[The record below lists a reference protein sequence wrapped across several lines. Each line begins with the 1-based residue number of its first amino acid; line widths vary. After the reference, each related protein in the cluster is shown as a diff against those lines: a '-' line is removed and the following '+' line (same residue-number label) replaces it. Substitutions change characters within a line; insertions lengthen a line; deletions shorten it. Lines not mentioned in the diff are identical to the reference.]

1 MLDPQATVA
10 RIVLDHSECA
20 VVFQKNRIDYCCR
33 GAMSL
38 ENACAE
44 RGLDVAALKGELERA
59 IAERAGTANASDVDA
74 RGMSTAGLIGHIVAK
89 HHEYLRKA
97 LPFLLP
103 LSAKVARVHG
113 DHDPRL
119 AELDRIVRAL
129 EAALTPHLDEEEQ
142 SLFPQ
147 LMSRAPDAAQVA
159 KELGTMHADHL
170 AVGDLLEQ
178 MRETTADFAT
188 PEWACNSYR
197 TLFAELERLEGDV
210 LRHVHLENHV
220 LMPRFAS
227 APLA

>member
-1 MLDPQATVA
+1 MLDPAQTVA

-20 VVFQKNRIDYCCR
+20 VVFQKHRIDYCCR

-38 ENACAE
+38 ESACAE
-44 RGLDVAALKGELERA
+44 RGLDVSALSSELERA
-59 IAERAGTANASDVDA
+59 IAERSGQADA
-74 RGMSTAGLIGHIVAK
+74 DPRALSSAGLIGHIVAT

-113 DHDPRL
+113 DHDARL
-119 AELDRIVRAL
+119 VELDDVVRRLSDAL
-129 EAALTPHLDEEEQ
+129 LPHLDEEEQ
-142 SLFPQ
+142 SLFPL
-147 LMSRAPDAAQVA
+147 LMGRSPDAPRVA
-159 KELGTMHADHL
+159 AELASMHRDHL
-170 AVGDLLEQ
+170 AVGALLQ
-178 MRETTADFAT
+178 RARELTADFSM

-227 APLA
+227 A